1 MKSNVSLLRRLGA
14 ITYDIFLAF
23 SLVFF
28 VAGVIIIIF
37 FDAKAQGD
45 TTLFYIVTIPTTY
58 LYFSLSWVKGRQ
70 TLGMKALKFQI
81 VQQNGE
87 NITHKQALTRLFCAA
102 ITLIFIGHLY
112 MFFNDGNLSLQDK
125 ISKTLFVKN

>member
-1 MKSNVSLLRRLGA
+1 MQSNVSFVTRIWAIIYDTLLV
-14 ITYDIFLAF
+14 F
-23 SLVFF
+23 SLIFAIGLIVQAVFGDLGNVFF
-28 VAGVIIIIF
+28 YVV
-37 FDAKAQGD
+37 
-45 TTLFYIVTIPTTY
+45 TLPTSYI
-58 LYFSLSWVKGRQ
+58 YFSQSWTKGRQ

-112 MFFNDGNLSLQDK
+112 MFFNDDNLSLQDK